1 MSGIP
6 PQPLEASPSPAANE
20 RPHPRRWL
28 VLFAMT
34 GSLSMI
40 LLDVTVVGVTIPSI
54 AESFD
59 LTLPQWTWVM
69 NAYTLTLASL
79 VALGG
84 RTADSVGR
92 VRMFVAGM
100 LIFTIASALCGM
112 ASSAAMLIAG
122 RSLQGLGAALM
133 QPASSSIVIGSFAA
147 GERGKAMGVYV
158 GIPMLFLT
166 LGPVIGGF
174 LAQHLS
180 WRAVFFL
187 NIPIA
192 AAALI
197 MTAIARPDSGPR
209 YAGRVDPFSV
219 LLYLLGLPS
228 LVFGIQQGV
237 SWGWQHPAVL
247 VPLIGGATL
256 CTAFVLTERRR
267 RNPLIEV
274 RLFDDR
280 RFLGNALVLFC
291 SQFAMT
297 GQVLFMSDYFQKQL
311 GFSQAQAGVALLPMM
326 LPTLVV
332 VHIAGRIYDRRGPRL
347 PILLGSTLATIGL
360 VIEALSVPYASYPAI
375 AFGLAL
381 FGLGVGFLM
390 SPASTDALS
399 RVGPDRRAQASGLL
413 GTMRQVASSMGI
425 AIVGAA
431 VAASGAAAGHWTAAG
446 AFTLA
451 FAAAFLL
458 IRNADGG
465 DARRETVAR

>member
-1 MSGIP
+1 MSGSPLKPTEVSP
-6 PQPLEASPSPAANE
+6 PNGTGES
-20 RPHPRRWL
+20 PHPRRWL

-54 AESFD
+54 AKSFD

-84 RTADSVGR
+84 RSADSLGR
-92 VRMFVAGM
+92 VRMFVVGM
-100 LIFTIASALCGM
+100 LVFSVASVLCGM

-133 QPASSSIVIGSFAA
+133 QPASSSIVIGSFAQ

-192 AAALI
+192 AAALTL
-197 MTAIARPDSGPR
+197 TAIARPNAGPR
-209 YAGRVDPFSV
+209 YAGRVDPISV
-219 LLYLLGLPS
+219 TLYLLGLPS

-237 SWGWQHPAVL
+237 SWGWQHPVVL
-247 VPLIGGATL
+247 LSLIGGAML
-256 CTAFVLTERRR
+256 CIAFLLTERRR
-267 RNPLIEV
+267 AHPLIEV

-297 GQVLFMSDYFQKQL
+297 GQVLFMSDYFQKSL
-311 GFSQAQAGVALLPMM
+311 GFTQAQAGLALLPMM

-347 PILLGSTLATIGL
+347 PILLGSTLATVGL

-375 AFGLAL
+375 AVGLSL

-413 GTMRQVASSMGI
+413 GTMRQVASSTGI

-446 AFTLA
+446 AFALA
-451 FAAAFLL
+451 FIAAFTL
-458 IRNADGG
+458 IRTAAEPHAAKETG
-465 DARRETVAR
+465 AR

>member
-1 MSGIP
+1 MSGS
-6 PQPLEASPSPAANE
+6 PQKPVEAPHPEGVGES
-20 RPHPRRWL
+20 PHPRRWL
-28 VLFAMT
+28 VLLAMT

-54 AESFD
+54 AQSFD

-92 VRMFVAGM
+92 VRMFVIGM
-100 LIFTIASALCGM
+100 LIFTAASALCGT
-112 ASSAAMLIAG
+112 ATSAAMLIAG

-133 QPASSSIVIGSFAA
+133 QPASSSIVIGSFAQ

-187 NIPIA
+187 NLPIA
-192 AAALI
+192 AAALTL
-197 MTAIARPDSGPR
+197 TAVARPNPGPR
-209 YAGRVDPFSV
+209 YAGAVDPASV
-219 LLYLLGLPS
+219 LLYLLGLPA

-237 SWGWQHPAVL
+237 SWGWRSPAVL
-247 VPLIGGATL
+247 VPLIGGAIL
-256 CTAFVLTERRR
+256 CATFVLTERRR
-267 RNPLIEV
+267 AHPLIEV

-280 RFLGNALVLFC
+280 RFLGCALVLFC

-297 GQVLFMSDYFQKQL
+297 GQVLFMSDYLQKTL

-326 LPTLVV
+326 LPTLIV
-332 VHIAGRIYDRRGPRL
+332 VHIAGRIHDRRGPRL
-347 PILLGSTLATIGL
+347 PILLGSALATLGL
-360 VIEALSVPYASYPAI
+360 VVEALSVPHASYPAI
-375 AFGLAL
+375 AVGLGL

-399 RVGPDRRAQASGLL
+399 RVGADRRAQASGLL

-431 VAASGAAAGHWTAAG
+431 VAASGAAAGHWTAAAAFSLAFVA
-446 AFTLA
+446 AFTLIRVA
-451 FAAAFLL
+451 PREAA
-458 IRNADGG
+458 R
-465 DARRETVAR
+465 